1 MWSQQSG
8 LQQATWTVST
18 EPARWGGMQWEGC
31 GEEGGQ
37 QGEFLGFEG

>member
-1 MWSQQSG
+1 MCGLYPASWRLVLSLPSG
-8 LQQATWTVST
+8 V
-18 EPARWGGMQWEGC
+18 EVGGG